1 MLVAITFLAPFLQES
16 MVTVFKKLLTSL
28 ESCTVPRRDKP
39 VKVGIAGTN
48 PLLFNDKKKKVLFDD
63 KGE

>member
-1 MLVAITFLAPFLQES
+1 

-28 ESCTVPRRDKP
+28 ESCTVPLRDKP

-48 PLLFNDKKKKVLFDD
+48 PLLYNDKKKKVLFDD

>member
-1 MLVAITFLAPFLQES
+1 MHLAQKFAPFLQAS
-16 MVTVFKKLLTSL
+16 MVTDFKKLLSSL
-28 ESCTVPRRDKP
+28 ESCPVPMKDKL

-48 PLLFNDKKKKVLFDD
+48 PLLYNDKKKKVLFDD